1 MARTAAAAALTLS
14 HQRLQRALSA
24 RVLAQLLRAWPAVD
38 PSRPA
43 TFDLFS
49 DAATLLVR
57 DGHRQSSGLAARY
70 YAGFRVA
77 EGLADEVPARLA
89 PVPTPERVSGLLRGA
104 AVTGILRARA
114 AGFGVA
120 AERDQG
126 WIRIAGQASGLVL
139 GGGRSTLLEL
149 VGADPQ
155 VKGWQRV
162 TAGEA
167 CAFCAMLASRGPVYG
182 DEGDFQA
189 HDNCACS
196 IEPTVEGSRMPEQAA
211 AYRATWDESTAGL
224 SGSEAFT
231 AFRHA
236 LEAPA
241 LEEAA

>member
-24 RVLAQLLRAWPAVD
+24 RVLAQLLRLWPAVD
-38 PSRPA
+38 PRRPE

-49 DAATLLVR
+49 EAATLLVR

-70 YAGFRVA
+70 YAGFRLA
-77 EGLADEVPARLA
+77 EGLADDAPARLA
-89 PVPTPERVSGLLRGA
+89 PAPSPERVSGLLRGS

-114 AGFGVA
+114 AGFSAV
-120 AERDQG
+120 AERDQA
-126 WIRIAGQASGLVL
+126 WVRLAGQASSLVL
-139 GGGRSTLLEL
+139 GGGRSTTLAL
-149 VGADPQ
+149 VEADPQ

-162 TAGEA
+162 TSGEA

-182 DEGDFQA
+182 DDDFQA
-189 HDNCACS
+189 HDNCACGL
-196 IEPTVEGSRMPEQAA
+196 EPALDGSQPPGRSGE
-211 AYRATWDESTAGL
+211 YRALWDESTAGL
-224 SGSEAFT
+224 SGGDAFT